1 MNDFK
6 QAFTNYLLTALK
18 NNNPEFDG
26 TNLEN
31 RIWFNLRKNSQSLR
45 LTEDGLEIIQDLD
58 IRTYEIDFPKE
69 LKISAQILIWL
80 DRYIDSPYHLNKN
93 KITVITEKSAIELY
107 LFSGDLKKFGISKTI
122 NKTITQNLSA

>member
-6 QAFTNYLLTALK
+6 QTFTNHLLASLK
-18 NNNPEFDG
+18 KNSEFDG

-31 RIWFNLRKNSQSLR
+31 QIWYNLRKKSQSLR
-45 LTEDGLEIIQDLD
+45 LTDEGLEIIQNLD
-58 IRTYEIDFPKE
+58 IRTYEVDFPKE

-80 DRYIDSPYHLNKN
+80 DRYLDSPYHLNKN
-93 KITVITEKSAIELY
+93 KITVITEKAAIELY

>member
-6 QAFTNYLLTALK
+6 QTFTNHLLVSLK
-18 NNNPEFDG
+18 KNSEFDG

-31 RIWFNLRKNSQSLR
+31 QIWYNLRKKSQSLR
-45 LTEDGLEIIQDLD
+45 LTDEGLEIIQNLD
-58 IRTYEIDFPKE
+58 IRTYEVDFPKE

-80 DRYIDSPYHLNKN
+80 DRYLDSPYHLNKN
-93 KITVITEKSAIELY
+93 KITVITEKAAIELY

>member
-6 QAFTNYLLTALK
+6 QTFTNHLLASLK
-18 NNNPEFDG
+18 KNSEFDC

-31 RIWFNLRKNSQSLR
+31 QIWYNLRKKSQSLR
-45 LTEDGLEIIQDLD
+45 LTDEGLEIIQKLD
-58 IRTYEIDFPKE
+58 IRTYEVDFPKE

-80 DRYIDSPYHLNKN
+80 DRYLDSPYHLNKN
-93 KITVITEKSAIELY
+93 KITVITEKAAIELY

>member
-6 QAFTNYLLTALK
+6 QTFTNHLLASLK
-18 NNNPEFDG
+18 KNSEFDG

-31 RIWFNLRKNSQSLR
+31 QIWYNLRKKSQSLR
-45 LTEDGLEIIQDLD
+45 LTDEGLEIIQKLD
-58 IRTYEIDFPKE
+58 IRTYEVDFPKE

-80 DRYIDSPYHLNKN
+80 DRYLDSPYHLNKN
-93 KITVITEKSAIELY
+93 KITVITEKAAIELY

>member
-6 QAFTNYLLTALK
+6 HTFTNHLLTTLK
-18 NNNPEFDG
+18 NNNPEFDES
-26 TNLEN
+26 NLEN
-31 RIWFNLRKNSQSLR
+31 RIWFNLRKKSQSLR
-45 LTEDGLEIIQDLD
+45 LTDEGLEIIQELE
-58 IRTYEIDFPKE
+58 IRTYEVDFPKE

-80 DRYIDSPYHLNKN
+80 DRYLDSPYHLNKN
-93 KITVITEKSAIELY
+93 KITVITEKAAIELY